1 MEKSKKTY
9 LDKVLN
15 DTKYGKYKKNI
26 SKISDVSVNFKTDTL
41 YVGSR
46 KRNGKV
52 LLRIYNKKKEQLS

>member
-1 MEKSKKTY
+1 MI
-9 LDKVLN
+9 N
-15 DTKYGKYKKNI
+15 DTKYGKYKKNN